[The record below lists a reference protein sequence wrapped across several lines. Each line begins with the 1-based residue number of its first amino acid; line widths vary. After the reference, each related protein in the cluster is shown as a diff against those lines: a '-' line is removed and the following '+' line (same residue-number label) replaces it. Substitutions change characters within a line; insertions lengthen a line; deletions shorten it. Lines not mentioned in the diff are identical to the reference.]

1 MTPMET
7 IIQQDVKALEG
18 WESETDV
25 LSIYAAMQHL
35 TDTRRKQGRR
45 YPLALV
51 LTYLLL
57 AKAAGETTL
66 QAIAEW
72 IELRGSWLQKVLP
85 GVRES
90 FPCAATYSNVLRAVD
105 PEQVNHVLM
114 SLLTRARAQNRQ
126 PGEQEHVA
134 LDGKTL
140 RGTQHHLPED
150 QKKMHQVNLYETQ
163 TGIVLKEQVVQ
174 EKESEQS
181 RVNEFLLP
189 LWIKGRIFSADALHT
204 HAQVCAAIT
213 RSGGDYALIAK
224 GNQATLKEDLHL
236 FFAEPP
242 LDCQDWRTASQT
254 NSGHGRLEQ
263 RDLTASTELNDFLA
277 KQWPG
282 IGQVFCLRRRVH
294 KPLICTQEW
303 VYGITSLSPSQAD
316 PDRLLSLLRA
326 HWAIENR
333 LHYRRDVT
341 LREDAC
347 QVRKGCAPRT
357 LAVLNSFLLALFDW
371 LEGHNVASQMRRFS
385 AQPFLALS
393 LLVRPL
399 LTERIK

>member
-1 MTPMET
+1 MILMQT

-18 WESETDV
+18 WESEKGV

-35 TDTRRKQGRR
+35 TDKRRKQGKR

-51 LTYLLL
+51 LTYILL

-72 IELRGSWLQKVLP
+72 IELRGRWLQEVLP

-90 FPCAATYSNVLRAVD
+90 FPCPATYSNVLRAVD
-105 PEQVNHVLM
+105 PEEINQVLM
-114 SLLTRARAQNRQ
+114 SLLTRARAHTRQ
-126 PGEQEHVA
+126 PGDQEHVA

-140 RGTQHHLPED
+140 RGTQQHVSED
-150 QKKMHQVNLYETQ
+150 QKKMHQVNLYETK
-163 TGIVLKEQVVQ
+163 TGIILKEQIVGD
-174 EKESEQS
+174 KENELS
-181 RVNEFLLP
+181 RLHEFLTQEWL
-189 LWIKGRIFSADALHT
+189 KGRIVSADALYT
-204 HAQVCAAIT
+204 QQAFCLGT
-213 RSGGDYALIAK
+213 TLSEGEYLLIAK
-224 GNQATLKEDLHL
+224 GNQATLEEDLHL
-236 FFAEPP
+236 FFTDPP

-254 NSGHGRLEQ
+254 NAGHGRLEQ
-263 RDLTASTELNDFLA
+263 RVLIASTELNDFLA
-277 KQWPG
+277 KEWPG

-294 KPLICTQEW
+294 KPLFCTQEW
-303 VYGITSLSPSQAD
+303 IYGITSLSPSLAD
-316 PDRLLSLLRA
+316 PQRLLDLIRE

-341 LREDAC
+341 MSEDAS
-347 QVRKGCAPRT
+347 QVRKGCAPHT

-371 LEGHNVASQMRRFS
+371 LQVRNAASQMRRFA

-393 LLVRPL
+393 LLIRPL
-399 LTERIK
+399 LREN